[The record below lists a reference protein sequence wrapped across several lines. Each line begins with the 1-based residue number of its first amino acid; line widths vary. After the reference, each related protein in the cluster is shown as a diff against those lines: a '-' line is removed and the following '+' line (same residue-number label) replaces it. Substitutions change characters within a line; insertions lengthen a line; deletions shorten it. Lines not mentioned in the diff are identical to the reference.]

1 MKTRTILALT
11 LVLSF
16 VLGGIAMAASVD
28 PVFYEMCRD
37 AGQHPDDPIADECIT
52 TGDAFYE
59 CNQIGE
65 YDWAKRVS
73 AENNTW
79 PLVDHGL
86 FIQDVTIANSNGL
99 TFDWEVSDHPLGSV
113 LVKSV
118 GKGMLSGG
126 YNVYT
131 YPDDWEM
138 MSDTDLSGVTM
149 YKEMGKDGSQFEY
162 DFDINH
168 ITFCWNA
175 IDDNGDDICVED
187 ETAWAAGLP
196 YVEQG
201 NWAMYVDYYAQEAPF
216 TVDLLAGQ
224 DMVAGTVT
232 FSAPVDGWVDITI
245 QLGDDWVFYHDVDD
259 IEADDNIKIQDYQ
272 SPPPPVNPAIGHFD
286 WKASID
292 PGETDATISVPLK
305 NYYAVHVGL
314 GHAVEC
320 PVEE

>member
-16 VLGGIAMAASVD
+16 VLGGIAMAATGIEGVD

-37 AGQHPDDPIADECIT
+37 AGQHPDPPDMTDCIT
-52 TGDAFYE
+52 TGDAKYE
-59 CNQIGE
+59 CDQLVDEDGVPLG

-79 PLVDHGL
+79 PLVDHGV
-86 FIQDVTIANSNGL
+86 FIQDVTIAKSNGF

-131 YPDDWEM
+131 YPDEDVWF
-138 MSDTDLSGVTM
+138 DTLLSGVTM

-232 FSAPVDGWVDITI
+232 FSAPYIDEDDFSVVDIAIELDDGWT
-245 QLGDDWVFYHDVDD
+245 FYYDVDD
-259 IEADDNIKIQDYQ
+259 IEADDNIKI
-272 SPPPPVNPAIGHFD
+272 
-286 WKASID
+286 
-292 PGETDATISVPLK
+292 
-305 NYYAVHVGL
+305 
-314 GHAVEC
+314 
-320 PVEE
+320 